1 MSERHE
7 ATDMK
12 VAEILDTLYGHPGVF
27 DAVRQRIVI
36 GIWDEGGEDGYTVYA
51 VIEDQ
56 ASPSVALYGEASYG
70 AYTVDEAL
78 DALLKE
84 IKEVVV

>member
-7 ATDMK
+7 TTEAQ
-12 VAEILDTLYGHPGVF
+12 VAEILDTLYSHPSVF
-27 DAVRQRIVI
+27 DALRLRVVI
-36 GIWDEGGEDGYTVYA
+36 GIWDEGDEDGYTVYA

-70 AYTVDEAL
+70 SYTVGEAL
-78 DALLKE
+78 EALLKE
-84 IKEVVV
+84 IQEAAA